1 MFKTHKDGLRME
13 PTPERVYAICQYIS
27 KQDCTRAEV
36 QNKFSMFADTAQ
48 VPTEAITGAIRAAEE
63 LGAITTKDGK
73 LVLAISPKHLKSY
86 INFRRFVADRVLKQK
101 DTTFFKVT
109 QWYMNVNEKVF
120 EFDTW
125 ENKADA
131 IVQDGVDG
139 ISENDFLG
147 WRFWASFLGE
157 GYLHDKLLIPNMKIR
172 IQDVLAE
179 KFKQA
184 FSYEAEIPAKDFL
197 TWISSQI
204 PETLIDIDG
213 VLTLGF
219 SNGLRTLSELNLISL
234 RAQMDA
240 MRVKLYPIE
249 GEIFNDFSQIMVK
262 EVIENE
268 LG

>member
-1 MFKTHKDGLRME
+1 MFKTHRDGLRME
-13 PTPERVYAICQYIS
+13 PTPERVYAICQYIA
-27 KQDCTRAEV
+27 KYDCTRTGILN
-36 QNKFSMFADTAQ
+36 QFSMFADATQ
-48 VPTEAITGAIRAAEE
+48 IPTEAITAAIRAAEE
-63 LGAITTKDGK
+63 LGAITTKDGNM
-73 LVLAISPKHLKSY
+73 VLSISSEHLTSY
-86 INFRRFVADRVLKQK
+86 IAFRRFAAERVLKQK

-109 QWYMNVNEKVF
+109 QWYMNANEKVF
-120 EFDTW
+120 EFDNW

-157 GYLHDKLLIPNMKIR
+157 GYLHDKMLIPNMKIR

-179 KFKQA
+179 KFKHS
-184 FSYEAEIPAKDFL
+184 FEYENEITAKDFL
-197 TWISSQI
+197 TWIATQI
-204 PETLIDIDG
+204 PETLITTDG
-213 VLTLGF
+213 ILSLGF
-219 SNGLRTLSELNLISL
+219 SNGLRTLSELKLINL

-249 GEIFNDFSQIMVK
+249 GEVLNDFSHITVK
-262 EVIENE
+262 EVIEHE